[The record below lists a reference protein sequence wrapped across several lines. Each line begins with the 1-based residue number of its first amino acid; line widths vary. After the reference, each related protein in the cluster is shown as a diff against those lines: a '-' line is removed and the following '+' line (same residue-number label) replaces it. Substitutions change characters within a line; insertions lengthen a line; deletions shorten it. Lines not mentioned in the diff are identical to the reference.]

1 MEGSPRRRTL
11 IFMQF
16 TRLLMHSKK
25 FRLAAATT
33 IMATKAPALFL
44 MHHRYAS
51 TAEYYL
57 SLYDT

>member
-1 MEGSPRRRTL
+1 MEGSPRRTL